1 MNNQVRPAVG
11 RHYVFSIMSII
22 MAGLAA
28 SVAAFLG
35 ISDTERALVVM
46 GAITVFA
53 MQGVT
58 ALVLFAKQV
67 ETQHRFNGRMDELM
81 ESQGRL
87 RYLAGERQGRS
98 DAASEQHA
106 RDRDKECD

>member
-22 MAGLAA
+22 MAGIAA

-35 ISDTERALVVM
+35 IQDTERAIAVVS
-46 GAITVFA
+46 AITVFA

-67 ETQHRFNGRMDELM
+67 ETNHRINGIVHELM
-81 ESQGRL
+81 ESEGLLRYIAGKKQGR
-87 RYLAGERQGRS
+87 A
-98 DAASEQHA
+98 DAESEQHA
-106 RDRDKECD
+106 RDMDKECD